1 MTATHPVQP
10 SSRFD
15 DAEAATGVP
24 GLADYAERDLVVRL
38 ASEAAARVDEDD
50 ASPFETLRRL
60 GELGLLTRGREGS
73 LVPQAAVIYDL
84 ATECMSTAFS
94 LWAHRSTIA
103 FFDAVGRPLP
113 EGLDDGSVTGS
124 TAMAAAFKD
133 AAGVGEI
140 AVTAEPTDEG
150 YLLNGVIPWASNLY
164 PGGVAVLPVVTAE
177 GHKMIVTL
185 RTDAPGFD
193 VKPMKNLLALDA
205 TASGFTKVTDV
216 HVPEGDVLSDD
227 VPAFLAAVSA
237 PFLLMQTSFCLGLS
251 AAALTSARKY
261 RDSSNGVF
269 TEDFDHREREFERLS
284 AELIRLAEDP
294 AAAERRDVLQ
304 VRLDAAHLAQAAAHL
319 ELTVVGGRGY
329 VESSPTARRFR
340 EAIFL
345 PVQSPTEGH
354 LRSELKNA

>member
-24 GLADYAERDLVVRL
+24 ALADYPERDLVVRL
-38 ASEAAARVDEDD
+38 AAESAARVDEDD

-73 LVPQAAVIYDL
+73 LLPQAAVIYDL

-113 EGLDDGSVTGS
+113 EGLADGSVTGS

-140 AVTAEPTDEG
+140 AVTAEPTDDG

-164 PGGVAVLPVVTAE
+164 AEGIAVLPVITTA
-177 GHKMIVTL
+177 GHKLIVTVP
-185 RTDAPGFD
+185 TDASGLD

-216 HVPEGDVLSDD
+216 HVPATDVLSDD
-227 VPAFLAAVSA
+227 VPGFLASVSA
-237 PFLLMQTSFCLGLS
+237 PFLLMQASFCLGLS
-251 AAALTSARKY
+251 AAALTSARPY
-261 RDSSNGVF
+261 RRSSNGVF
-269 TEDFDHREREFERLS
+269 TEDFDDREREFERLS
-284 AELIRLAEDP
+284 AELTRLAADP
-294 AAAERRDVLQ
+294 AAAGRRDVLQ
-304 VRLDAAHLAQAAAHL
+304 VRLDTAHLAQAAAHL

-329 VESSPTARRFR
+329 VADSPTARRFR
-340 EAIFL
+340 EASFL

-354 LRSELKNA
+354 LRSELRNA